1 MTYIENKLLE
11 KLRNIERNN
20 YILEDNKNYFIYSL
34 EMMDNIGSTNSIL
47 RDDLIYATL
56 LHWISNGIF
65 DFKELKYL
73 LDISLDDDHLF
84 YKLGE
89 INEDSIFKRSFSV
102 LVVALI
108 LHEHR
113 KSPFLTNENL
123 YDTKIQLIK
132 YMIKES
138 DLRGYIE
145 IKGWAHS
152 VAHCAD
158 ALDELSK
165 CSIFNKNDLIEILHS
180 IKVKVYIS
188 NYVYIDEESERMVSV
203 VESIFKSK
211 KLDSSEIL
219 DWIQTFTIHC
229 RDITYIEKFHMKVN
243 IKSFLRSL
251 YFRIFEEES
260 LYFVANEIIATLE
273 TYN

>member
-1 MTYIENKLLE
+1 MPYTENKLLE

-20 YILEDNKNYFIYSL
+20 YILEDNKNYYIYAL

-47 RDDLIYATL
+47 RDDQIYGTL
-56 LHWISNGIF
+56 FHWISNGIF

-73 LDISLDDDHLF
+73 LDISLDDGHLF

-113 KSPFLTNENL
+113 KYDFLSNENL
-123 YDTKIQLIK
+123 YSIKRRLIK

-165 CSIFNKNDLIEILHS
+165 CSIFNKNDLIEILNS
-180 IKVKVYIS
+180 IKAKVCIS

-203 VESIFKSK
+203 VESILKSK

-219 DWIQTFTIHC
+219 DWLQTFTIYC
-229 RDITYIEKFHMKVN
+229 SDITYIENFHLKVN
-243 IKSFLRSL
+243 IKAFLRSL
-251 YFRIFEEES
+251 YFRIFEEAGFSNIAEK
-260 LYFVANEIIATLE
+260 IISILKK
-273 TYN
+273 YN